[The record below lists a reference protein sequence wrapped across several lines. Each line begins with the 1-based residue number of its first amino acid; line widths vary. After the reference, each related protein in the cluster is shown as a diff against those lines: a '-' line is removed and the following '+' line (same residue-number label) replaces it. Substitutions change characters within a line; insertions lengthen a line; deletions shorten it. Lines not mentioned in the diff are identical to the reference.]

1 MLAALPLQETT
12 KHLLEAIQQSNWGA
26 IQFIVLYS
34 LTTVAFVPG
43 SLLTLGAGA
52 VFGLVWGSVWAFLG
66 ATIGATLAFLIGR
79 YGVRGWVS
87 RRIANDSRFQAI
99 DRAVSQS
106 GFKIVLL
113 SRLSPIIP
121 FNLLNYALGV
131 TGVSLKDYV
140 LGSVGMI
147 PGTVLYVYLGSIA
160 GSLANLGTAQLANS
174 KLQWTVRIMG
184 LIATIAVTLYIS
196 RIARQAI
203 ESVAA
208 EEAVLGDRQ

>member
-1 MLAALPLQETT
+1 MILAAVPLQEMAQ
-12 KHLLEAIQQSNWGA
+12 HLLETLQQGKLGA
-26 IQFIVLYS
+26 VQFVLVYS
-34 LTTVAFVPG
+34 LATVAFVPG

-52 VFGLVWGSVWAFLG
+52 VFGLLWGSVWVFLG

-87 RRIANDSRFQAI
+87 RKIANYPRFQAI

-106 GFKIVLL
+106 GLKIVLL
-113 SRLSPIIP
+113 ARLSPVIP
-121 FNLLNYALGV
+121 FNLLNYGLGI

-160 GSLANLGTAQLANS
+160 GSLANLGTVQPENAR
-174 KLQWTVRIMG
+174 LQWTVRIIG
-184 LIATIAVTLYIS
+184 LLATIAVTFIIS

-203 ESVAA
+203 EGVTEA
-208 EEAVLGDRQ
+208 EAIEGE